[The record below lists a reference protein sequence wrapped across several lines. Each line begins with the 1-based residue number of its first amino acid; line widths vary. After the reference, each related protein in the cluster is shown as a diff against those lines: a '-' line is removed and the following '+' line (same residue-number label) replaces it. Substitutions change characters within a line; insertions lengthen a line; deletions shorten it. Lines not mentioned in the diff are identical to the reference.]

1 MKEGNTMNTYMN
13 TRANVFRNNCRKKV
27 SYGFSFLIS
36 YPQWKQPSKAKRS
49 PSARFT
55 CVHWNDYCI
64 LHNKRANM
72 NDDQNAA
79 TNFLYST
86 KKWMN
91 KAKRPIV
98 SVLCLLILLTAR
110 KLRAF
115 ISVTLWAFTCN
126 NFHNEKL
133 AAYNFMLFYVWCNI
147 GAYIQSVPLSTN
159 YHLCHLY
166 SVEKRWFRCVKHCAI
181 FHLIRPV
188 SHAYCCGYASMI
200 SRLYLETRSDDCFT
214 SRAVLFLYLL

>member
-1 MKEGNTMNTYMN
+1 MCFVITAEKKYHMDFLFL
-13 TRANVFRNNCRKKV
+13 FRIHNENSHRKQNDRRVLVLRVYTEMIIVYCIINGQTWTTTKMRQQIFCIPRR
-27 SYGFSFLIS
+27 SEWI
-36 YPQWKQPSKAKRS
+36 KRS
-49 PSARFT
+49 SR
-55 CVHWNDYCI
+55 V
-64 LHNKRANM
+64 
-72 NDDQNAA
+72 
-79 TNFLYST
+79 
-86 KKWMN
+86 
-91 KAKRPIV
+91 PIV
-98 SVLCLLILLTAR
+98 SVPCLLILLTAR